1 MRKSLFG
8 VMVAE
13 GKEPT
18 VMGLDAQKHMSG
30 VAQKAES
37 SHLHESTKTEKVNSV
52 VKL

>member
-8 VMVAE
+8 LMVAE

-18 VMGLDAQKHMSG
+18 VMGLDARKQMSG
-30 VAQKAES
+30 VAQKAER
-37 SHLHESTKTEKVNSV
+37 SHLHERTKAEKVNSV